1 MIELTFL
8 TELIIKEV
16 HQKNAKLITVV
27 FFLDKEFQFQP
38 YVCNGSHDVLMMSK
52 NLSDILNINGL
63 DYCRIIAELV
73 KGKL

>member
-38 YVCNGSHDVLMMSK
+38 YVCNGSHYVLMMSK